1 MLFIDGTWLYYSIY
15 ERPARDCPLVQKY
28 GRGWQLRYTID
39 WTKLPGILCHELLGA
54 SSIVTSQQRPLE
66 IVRASV
72 YTSSKADTSPNSY
85 RYKLFQDLQ
94 AANYDVHMMETV
106 GKSEKCVDIQLAVEM
121 LHYATL
127 GTSYYDIAVI
137 LTGDKDFIPAMIRT
151 RQKGKAVGV
160 VSMKRGCNRALL
172 DTPGLRDFDVL
183 WLEDYLDQLV
193 VPKNLVS
200 GGSNDGSGGSGS
212 NRNNNSNDEA
222 APVPKVS
229 LFTLYK
235 VIHDFIR
242 ESEHQRVSSRDLGR
256 YLKFLSI
263 APGDTLLDEI
273 KLHSGLHAFLTS
285 SGQFAIETDDFPE
298 DETDHS
304 YWVSLAKDADAQLL
318 QEARRSKF
326 TPAEKLFFQDLYSLA
341 PLRADPDRF
350 YNRTRR
356 LPPAAINGSRRSSG
370 SGDSSRDNE
379 DDDEDDDDLN
389 FLTHDYSKLK
399 VPELK
404 AICREHGLPVSG
416 AKATLIERI
425 EKRVEEKMAAAA
437 ATKKDKAAS
446 LVNSSSSSNDPMFR
460 PLVKEEVASYL
471 EGLVEEYL
479 HAKGGEA
486 SSRDLGRY
494 LAANKPSVNDGTSRS
509 ALQELKSAYGGLRI
523 FVACQ
528 PERFCVKTADDDEKT
543 HVYEFIVGLT
553 AVADVN

>member
-127 GTSYYDIAVI
+127 GTPYYDIALV

-193 VPKNLVS
+193 VPKKLVS
-200 GGSNDGSGGSGS
+200 GGSSDGSGSS
-212 NRNNNSNDEA
+212 NRNNSNDEV
-222 APVPKVS
+222 PSPKVS

-285 SGQFAIETDDFPE
+285 SGQFTTETDDFQE

-318 QEARRSKF
+318 EEARRSKF
-326 TPAEKLFFQDLYSLA
+326 TAAEKLFFQDLYSLA

-350 YNRTRR
+350 YSRTRR
-356 LPPAAINGSRRSSG
+356 LKPAAINGTPRSSSG
-370 SGDSSRDNE
+370 GDSR
-379 DDDEDDDDLN
+379 EDDDDLN

-404 AICREHGLPVSG
+404 AICREHGLPISG
-416 AKATLIERI
+416 TKATLIERI

-446 LVNSSSSSNDPMFR
+446 LVNNSISSSNDPMFR
-460 PLVKEEVASYL
+460 PLVKAEVASYL

-494 LAANKPSVNDGTSRS
+494 LAANKPSLNDGTSRS

-543 HVYEFIVGLT
+543 HEYEFIVGLT
-553 AVADVN
+553 TTTSTTTVADVN